1 MTKYYFLNG
10 ETLPAAGTKLHVSDL
25 GILRGYGIF
34 DFFRTSQG
42 KPLFI
47 EDYLVRFL
55 NSAAGF
61 NFSHPYDGASI
72 INEVDKLLELNSF
85 AESGIKLL
93 MTGGYSENGFDPGP
107 PNFIIIVDEFFEPDS
122 AYFVNGVKLITHRH
136 VREFPHI
143 KSTNYLTALML
154 APKCRESGAIDVLYH
169 DGEIISEVTRSN
181 FFMVKDGKV
190 ITPGEKV
197 LKGITRGKTL
207 ELAKA
212 HYQVEEREVK
222 LDEIYTADE
231 AFITSSTKRI
241 MSVVN
246 IDGSMIG
253 NGLPGKVTKHLEGL
267 FLELE
272 KDYIACK
279 SL

>member
-10 ETLPAAGTKLHVSDL
+10 EVLPAAGTKLHVSDL
-25 GILRGYGIF
+25 AILRGYGIF

-47 EDYLVRFL
+47 EDYLVRFIT
-55 NSAAGF
+55 SAAGF
-61 NFSHPYDGASI
+61 NFIHPYDGTYI
-72 INEVDKLLELNSF
+72 TDKVEQLLELNGF

-93 MTGGYSENGFDPGP
+93 MTGGYSENGFDPGV
-107 PNFIIIVDEFFEPDS
+107 PNFIILVDEFKEPDS
-122 AYFVNGVKLITHRH
+122 AYFEKGVKLITYRH

-169 DGEIISEVTRSN
+169 DGELISEVTRSN
-181 FFMVKDGKV
+181 FFIIKDGKV
-190 ITPGEKV
+190 ITPGENV
-197 LKGITRGKTL
+197 LKGITRGKIL
-207 ELAKA
+207 ELAEA

-222 LDEIYTADE
+222 LDEIYTAEE

-241 MSVVN
+241 MPVVN
-246 IDGSMIG
+246 IDNSKIG
-253 NGLPGKVTKHLEGL
+253 NGLPGKITKHLKGL
-267 FLELE
+267 FFELE